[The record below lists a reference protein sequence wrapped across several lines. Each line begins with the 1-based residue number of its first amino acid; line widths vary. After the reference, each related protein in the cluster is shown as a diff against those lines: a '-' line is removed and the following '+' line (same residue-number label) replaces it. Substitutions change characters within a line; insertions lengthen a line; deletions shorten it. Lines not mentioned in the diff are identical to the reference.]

1 MKLTNLLLRE
11 EARRDAYKGL
21 AECFHLPG
29 SNLEAIL
36 KNLEY
41 QLTILSSEALY
52 HVILMRSEFQGLG
65 DPDTFTIDFAR
76 LFVGPYRLEA
86 PPYGSVY
93 LEEERKAM
101 GSSTMDVKELYRES
115 GLQIAPDFRDAPD
128 HIAAELEFMYVLIY
142 REIEAIRK
150 DQPKIAFEQMH
161 QQKSFLQYH
170 IGAWAGLFADLV
182 EEYAQ
187 TGFYRSLAKATKIYV
202 DEDVVGI
209 SEVTA
214 PFESAGTA

>member
-11 EARRDAYKGL
+11 EARKDVYKGL

-29 SNLEAIL
+29 SNLAAVL

-41 QLTILSSEALY
+41 QLTVLGSEALN
-52 HVILMRSEFQGLG
+52 HVIQMRSELDGLE
-65 DPDTFTIDFAR
+65 DPDTLTIDFAR

-93 LEEERKAM
+93 LEEERRAM
-101 GSSTMDVKELYRES
+101 GSSTMDVKELFRES

-128 HIAAELEFMYVLIY
+128 HIAAELEFMYVLIHQ
-142 REIEAIRK
+142 EIKAIRN
-150 DQPKIAFEQMH
+150 DQPKIAFEQMR

-202 DEDVVGI
+202 AEDAVEI
-209 SEVTA
+209 LEVTV
-214 PFESAGTA
+214 PYESVATA